1 MENSKATR
9 TVVVVNAQGLHARPA
24 DMIVRT
30 ASRFSSTQV
39 GLIKQNT
46 RVDAKSIWDILTLFA
61 EKGTELT
68 VEADGPDAQV
78 AVDALAELFAQGF
91 PEKES
96 HREGEVG
103 GG

>member
-1 MENSKATR
+1 MDNSKATR
-9 TVVVVNAQGLHARPA
+9 TVIVVNEQGIHARPA

-30 ASRFSSTQV
+30 ASRFQATQV
-39 GLIKQNT
+39 GLIKQNN

-68 VEADGPDAQV
+68 VEADGPDALA
-78 AVDALAELFAQGF
+78 AVDALAVLFAQGF

-96 HREGEVG
+96 S
-103 GG
+103 